1 MWNIQNTLKNN
12 FNFLDDLENASIS
25 FNGNDLIN
33 NAPSTFYKSVSRY
46 MHFKSA
52 CNMGLD
58 NNNGDV
64 DENSLN
70 PVYTYS
76 FCRDPT
82 TKKLS
87 GYFTSEKFNNV
98 TFDLKIKE
106 RLGISRALNIY
117 MVKHNIIRI
126 SNGYLDILVN

>member
-12 FNFLDDLENASIS
+12 FNFMDDLENASIS

-64 DENSLN
+64 DE
-70 PVYTYS
+70 
-76 FCRDPT
+76 
-82 TKKLS
+82 
-87 GYFTSEKFNNV
+87 
-98 TFDLKIKE
+98 KIASILFILIHFAVIQLL
-106 RLGISRALNIY
+106 RN
-117 MVKHNIIRI
+117 
-126 SNGYLDILVN
+126 YLDILLPKNLIM